1 MISQGAQD
9 KGSAIPWA
17 YSSIGIS
24 ILLVIMAHTRFE
36 YDWVGKYI
44 NTFHMP
50 LLFLLLGVIS
60 TADQSLDFK
69 QLMIKKAKTLLVP
82 YFIIAFLSYGYF
94 LLRYHYGD
102 PEYYQDLNLVQ
113 EFLGIFYS
121 AGTRSWMDFNIPLWL
136 LTGLFV
142 VELMFFGLRR
152 LLRSRLSMAIALLV
166 LSTVGYL
173 DGLYNPVKL
182 PWGIDVACTAIV
194 FYGIGS
200 MAKNAIMKLVNSPI
214 WLRFS
219 LIIIAIPIN
228 YMLGFANRRVSIN
241 VKVHGNYL
249 EYYVAAFAGIVMV
262 ILFMSLIR
270 ARWLEHIGRNV
281 LILMACHMPLI
292 NISDRIVRLAD
303 GLVNNYYAHE
313 VLVGA
318 STALL
323 LMPVIYI
330 IHRYIPFLFGL
341 EGIKLRQTRI
351 LNLEL
356 NPK

>member
-9 KGSAIPWA
+9 KGSSIPWA

-44 NTFHMP
+44 NSFHMP
-50 LLFLLLGVIS
+50 LLFLLLGLIF
-60 TADQSLDFK
+60 TADHSLSFA
-69 QLMIKKAKTLLVP
+69 QLVKKKAKTLLVP
-82 YFIIAFLSYGYF
+82 YFILAFLSYGYF

-102 PEYYQDLNLVQ
+102 PEYYKDLNLVQ

-121 AGTRSWMDFNIPLWL
+121 AGTRAWMDFNIPLWL

-142 VELMFFGLRR
+142 VELLFFGLRK
-152 LLRSRLSMAIALLV
+152 LLKSNGAMAAALLV
-166 LSTVGYL
+166 FSGIGYL
-173 DGLYNPVKL
+173 DGLYNPIKL
-182 PWGIDVACTAIV
+182 PWGIDVACTAVV

-200 MAKNAIMKLVNSPI
+200 LSRNAWLKLVASPV
-214 WLRFS
+214 WLRIS
-219 LIIIAIPIN
+219 LIVVAVPVN
-228 YMLGFANRRVSIN
+228 YVLGFDNRRVSIN

-249 EYYVAAFAGIVMV
+249 EYYAAAFAGIIMV
-262 ILFMSLIR
+262 VLLMSLIR
-270 ARWLEHIGRNV
+270 VRWLELIGRNV

-292 NISDRIVRLAD
+292 NISDRIVSQAA
-303 GLVNNYYAHE
+303 GWINNYYVHE

-318 STALL
+318 CTALL
-323 LMPVIYI
+323 LMPVIYC
-330 IHRYIPFLFGL
+330 IHRFIPFLFGL

-351 LNLEL
+351 LNLDL